1 MKNKILMKFLL
12 LMFFP
17 ILFSCQTEK
26 ISKLTSNVGDI
37 EFDEKLDDKNFK
49 LCNTSQLQY
58 FNLNK
63 ELQYEGEK
71 LAIIENFEQL
81 NLETDA
87 KSNGYITIRFIVNC
101 EGKTNRFR
109 VQQFNAEYKEFS
121 FDKNFV
127 NEILEFTK
135 NLNGWQ
141 NLEKRDYYQYLTFKI
156 ENGKVTEILP

>member
-17 ILFSCQTEK
+17 ILFSCQSEK
-26 ISKLTSNVGDI
+26 IAKITSSVGDI

-49 LCNTSQLQY
+49 LCNTTQLQY

-71 LAIIENFEQL
+71 WAIIKNFERL

-87 KSNGYITIRFIVNC
+87 KNNGYITIRFIVNC

-127 NEILEFTK
+127 NEILKFTK

>member
-1 MKNKILMKFLL
+1 MKFLTL
-12 LMFFP
+12 LLFP
-17 ILFSCQTEK
+17 ILFSCPQLKK
-26 ISKLTSNVGDI
+26 IKPTSNVGDI

-58 FNLNK
+58 FNLN

-87 KSNGYITIRFIVNC
+87 KSNGYITIRFIINC

-109 VQQFNAEYKEFS
+109 VQQFKCR
-121 FDKNFV
+121 
-127 NEILEFTK
+127 L
-135 NLNGWQ
+135 
-141 NLEKRDYYQYLTFKI
+141 
-156 ENGKVTEILP
+156 

>member
-1 MKNKILMKFLL
+1 MKKNFYILFHL
-12 LMFFP
+12 P

-26 ISKLTSNVGDI
+26 ISKLTSNVGNI
-37 EFDEKLDDKNFK
+37 EFDEKLDDKNFN
-49 LCNTSQLQY
+49 LCNISTLQY
-58 FNLNK
+58 FNLEK
-63 ELQYEGEK
+63 GFQYEGEK
-71 LAIIENFEQL
+71 LAIVENFEQL

-109 VQQFNAEYKEFS
+109 VQQLNMHYKECV

-127 NEILEFTK
+127 NEILKFTK
-135 NLNGWQ
+135 NLNGWKS
-141 NLEKRDYYQYLTFKI
+141 LENKDYYQYLTFKI